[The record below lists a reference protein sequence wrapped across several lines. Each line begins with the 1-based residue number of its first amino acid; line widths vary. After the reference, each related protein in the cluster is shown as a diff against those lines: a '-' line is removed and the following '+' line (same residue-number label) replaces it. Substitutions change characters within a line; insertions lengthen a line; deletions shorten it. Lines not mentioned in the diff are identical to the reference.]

1 MTKDGAVAENLSI
14 GEVENISS
22 RTPEMDVGSEKHQSS
37 RLQFSPE
44 DLENPVLADSI
55 HRSNAAADK
64 LDAAKENIPKQR
76 KKVRQRIYDEAT
88 GRAKTVS
95 VYQEVDRPPN
105 TKLRHDPL
113 RMPLQRLEQEIHSEV
128 HKVEQENVGVEAG
141 HKGEELAERGLQLGE
156 HGVRRA
162 IEHQRQKPWR
172 DVEKAQRAFD
182 RTNADFT
189 YQKAVQENP
198 NIASSNPVSRYLQ
211 KKRIQRRYTQ
221 QMRQAQRIADATG
234 KSFGGIKFSL
244 QEFVQKVKQSKGYLV
259 VILGIGIPP

>member
-1 MTKDGAVAENLSI
+1 M
-14 GEVENISS
+14 
-22 RTPEMDVGSEKHQSS
+22 
-37 RLQFSPE
+37 
-44 DLENPVLADSI
+44 
-55 HRSNAAADK
+55 
-64 LDAAKENIPKQR
+64 
-76 KKVRQRIYDEAT
+76 RQRIYDEAT

-141 HKGEELAERGLQLGE
+141 HKGEELAERGLQLGRTRCTA
-156 HGVRRA
+156 G
-162 IEHQRQKPWR
+162 
-172 DVEKAQRAFD
+172 D
-182 RTNADFT
+182 RTPAS
-189 YQKAVQENP
+189 KALAGCGKKPSEP
-198 NIASSNPVSRYLQ
+198 LTGPMRILPIRKRYRKIPILPVPIQFPGILQ

-221 QMRQAQRIADATG
+221 QMRQAQGQRMLRE

>member
-221 QMRQAQRIADATG
+221 QMRQAQRTADATG

-244 QEFVQKVKQSKGYLV
+244 QEFVQKIKQSKGYLV
-259 VILGIGIPP
+259 VILGIWIPP

>member
-198 NIASSNPVSRYLQ
+198 NILY
-211 KKRIQRRYTQ
+211 
-221 QMRQAQRIADATG
+221 
-234 KSFGGIKFSL
+234 KFSP
-244 QEFVQKVKQSKGYLV
+244 LV
-259 VILGIGIPP
+259 AMTSAYQAADSLGIRSQVR